1 MNPGSREPM
10 TTVSS
15 DNPRTWVAASTDQR
29 PSALEVILLK
39 RTYVL
44 PWTQF
49 LYAEGGEDEV
59 RLAFATHDVVVNG
72 SHLDSL
78 LADLSAQNVS
88 LLREPARAER
98 FRHESGSQTTG
109 VSVRKVE

>member
-15 DNPRTWVAASTDQR
+15 DNPKTWIAPTDQR
-29 PSALEVILLK
+29 PSFLEVILLK

-72 SHLDSL
+72 SHLDL
-78 LADLSAQNVS
+78 LLSDLSGQRLR

-98 FRHESGSQTTG
+98 FRHESGPQITG

>member
-15 DNPRTWVAASTDQR
+15 DNPKTWIAATDER

-39 RTYVL
+39 RTYVI

-72 SHLDSL
+72 SYLHSL
-78 LADLSAQNVS
+78 LSDLSSQRLR

-98 FRHESGSQTTG
+98 FRHESGPVITS

>member
-1 MNPGSREPM
+1 M
-10 TTVSS
+10 TT
-15 DNPRTWVAASTDQR
+15 DKRPRG
-29 PSALEVILLK
+29 LEVILLK
-39 RTYVL
+39 RTYML
-44 PWTQF
+44 PWNQF
-49 LYAEGGEDEV
+49 LYAEGGADEV

-78 LADLSAQNVS
+78 LADLCAQRGS

-98 FRHESGSQTTG
+98 FRHESGPLITG

>member
-1 MNPGSREPM
+1 M

-15 DNPRTWVAASTDQR
+15 DNSKTWIVAPDQR
-29 PSALEVILLK
+29 PSGLEVILLK

-49 LYAEGGEDEV
+49 LYAEGSEDEV
-59 RLAFATHDVVVNG
+59 RLAFTTHHVIVNG

-78 LADLSAQNVS
+78 LADLSAQRVS

-98 FRHESGSQTTG
+98 FGHESGPLITG

>member
-1 MNPGSREPM
+1 MI
-10 TTVSS
+10 TVSS
-15 DNPRTWVAASTDQR
+15 DNPKTGIAATDER

-49 LYAEGGEDEV
+49 LYAEGEEDEV

-72 SHLDSL
+72 SYLHSL
-78 LADLSAQNVS
+78 LADLSARKVI
-88 LLREPARAER
+88 LLREPARAEK
-98 FRHESGSQTTG
+98 FRHESGPLITS
-109 VSVRKVE
+109 VS

>member
-1 MNPGSREPM
+1 M
-10 TTVSS
+10 VSS
-15 DNPRTWVAASTDQR
+15 DNPKTSIAGTDER
-29 PSALEVILLK
+29 ASALEVILLK

-49 LYAEGGEDEV
+49 LYAEGSQDEV
-59 RLAFATHDVVVNG
+59 RLAFTTHDVVVNG

-78 LADLSAQNVS
+78 LADLSAQRVS
-88 LLREPARAER
+88 LLREPVRADR
-98 FRHESGSQTTG
+98 FRHESGPVITS

>member
-15 DNPRTWVAASTDQR
+15 DNPKTWTVPTDER

-49 LYAEGGEDEV
+49 L
-59 RLAFATHDVVVNG
+59 
-72 SHLDSL
+72 
-78 LADLSAQNVS
+78 
-88 LLREPARAER
+88 
-98 FRHESGSQTTG
+98 
-109 VSVRKVE
+109 

>member
-15 DNPRTWVAASTDQR
+15 DNPKTWIATTDER

-49 LYAEGGEDEV
+49 LYAEGEK
-59 RLAFATHDVVVNG
+59 TK
-72 SHLDSL
+72 
-78 LADLSAQNVS
+78 
-88 LLREPARAER
+88 
-98 FRHESGSQTTG
+98 SGSPSPPRTL
-109 VSVRKVE
+109 

>member
-1 MNPGSREPM
+1 MNPGSRQPM
-10 TTVSS
+10 TAVSS
-15 DNPRTWVAASTDQR
+15 GNWIVTTDER
-29 PSALEVILLK
+29 PSGLEVILLK

-44 PWTQF
+44 PWNQF
-49 LYAEGGEDEV
+49 LYAEGGEDEI
-59 RLAFATHDVVVNG
+59 RLAFTTHDVVVNG

-78 LADLSAQNVS
+78 LADLCAQRVS

-98 FRHESGSQTTG
+98 FRHGSGPQITG

>member
-1 MNPGSREPM
+1 MSA
-10 TTVSS
+10 VSA
-15 DNPRTWVAASTDQR
+15 DNPKFWKTKHEC
-29 PSALEVILLK
+29 PALEVILLK

-72 SHLDSL
+72 SHHDSL
-78 LADLSAQNVS
+78 LADLSAQKVS

-98 FRHESGSQTTG
+98 FRHESGPQIAG

>member
-10 TTVSS
+10 TTVST
-15 DNPRTWVAASTDQR
+15 DNPKTWIAPTDQR
-29 PSALEVILLK
+29 PSFLEVILLK

-72 SHLDSL
+72 SHLDL
-78 LADLSAQNVS
+78 LLSDLSGQRLR
-88 LLREPARAER
+88 LLREPARAEK
-98 FRHESGSQTTG
+98 FRHESGPLITS

>member
-15 DNPRTWVAASTDQR
+15 DNPKTWVASNEER

-44 PWTQF
+44 P
-49 LYAEGGEDEV
+49 
-59 RLAFATHDVVVNG
+59 
-72 SHLDSL
+72 
-78 LADLSAQNVS
+78 
-88 LLREPARAER
+88 
-98 FRHESGSQTTG
+98 
-109 VSVRKVE
+109 

>member
-1 MNPGSREPM
+1 M
-10 TTVSS
+10 TTASS
-15 DNPRTWVAASTDQR
+15 DNPKTSIAAATDER
-29 PSALEVILLK
+29 ASALEVILLK

-59 RLAFATHDVVVNG
+59 RLAFATQDVVVNG
-72 SHLDSL
+72 SYLHSL
-78 LADLSAQNVS
+78 LSDLSGQRLR

-98 FRHESGSQTTG
+98 FRHESGPLITG